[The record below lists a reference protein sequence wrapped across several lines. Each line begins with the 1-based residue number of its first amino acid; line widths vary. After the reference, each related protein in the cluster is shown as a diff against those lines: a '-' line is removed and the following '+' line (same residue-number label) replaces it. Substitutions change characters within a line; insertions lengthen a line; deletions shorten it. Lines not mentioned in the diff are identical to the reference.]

1 MMKTR
6 VGVSW
11 DVVYIAILLAGA
23 GVTLWHL
30 TLGMYHLAFIAAVM
44 TAVGAGIVTM
54 ERVPAVAR
62 VALPD
67 LALRDRVTAPL
78 APVSVRV
85 QSREGGCAWDYR
97 TGNTWAID
105 PQCRVT
111 PQLCQAAV
119 LALGSVLKSQS
130 PMAQGQATA
139 PCRCPLAQ
147 REVVFA
153 IG

>member
-1 MMKTR
+1 MKTK
-6 VGVSW
+6 VGVPW
-11 DVVYIAILLAGA
+11 DMVYMAVLAT
-23 GVTLWHL
+23 GVGVALWHL

-44 TAVGAGIVTM
+44 TAVGVGVVTI

-62 VALPD
+62 VAMPG

-78 APVSVRV
+78 TPVSVRV

-97 TGNTWAID
+97 TGHTWAID
-105 PQCRVT
+105 REGRVT

-119 LALGSVLKSQS
+119 VALGSVLKSQS
-130 PMAQGQATA
+130 SRAQGQATA
-139 PCRCPLAQ
+139 PCRCPLGQ
-147 REVVFA
+147 RQVVFA